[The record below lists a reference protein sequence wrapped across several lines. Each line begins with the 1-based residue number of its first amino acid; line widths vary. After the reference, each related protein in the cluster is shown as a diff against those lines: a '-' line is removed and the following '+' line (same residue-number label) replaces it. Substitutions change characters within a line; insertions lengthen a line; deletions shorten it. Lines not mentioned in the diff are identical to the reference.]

1 MQTDDL
7 FKSGMTSWNLGN
19 PKEAGKIFDQV
30 LALDPNHE
38 EALVRQGNVL
48 GRIGKYAEAITFYN
62 RALNLDPKNTLALVN
77 KGLSLHYLSEY
88 DEAIS
93 CYDQVL
99 TEKPKNTTA
108 IYNKASSLVK
118 KGNTEHGLYLLA
130 HIVKIDYSFKY
141 KAKFDI
147 DFQHLR
153 GSPNFEKIVG

>member
-30 LALDPNHE
+30 LALGPNHE

-48 GRIGKYAEAITFYN
+48 GRIGKYTEAITFYN

-88 DEAIS
+88 DAAIS

-118 KGNTEHGLYLLA
+118 KGNTEQGLHLLA

>member
-77 KGLSLHYLSEY
+77 KGLAHHYIEQYEMALG
-88 DEAIS
+88 
-93 CYDQVL
+93 CYEQVL
-99 TEKPKNTTA
+99 MIKPRNVTA
-108 IYNKASSLVK
+108 LYNKSSSLVK
-118 KGNTEHGLYLLA
+118 LNRIKEALEVLSNVTE
-130 HIVKIDYSFKY
+130 IDFSFKA
-141 KAKFDI
+141 KAKYDI
-147 DFQHLR
+147 DFAHIQK
-153 GSPNFEKIVG
+153 NNEFKKIIL

>member
-62 RALNLDPKNTLALVN
+62 RALNLDPKKHTCTCKQGPFAS
-77 KGLSLHYLSEY
+77 LSLG
-88 DEAIS
+88 I
-93 CYDQVL
+93 
-99 TEKPKNTTA
+99 
-108 IYNKASSLVK
+108 
-118 KGNTEHGLYLLA
+118 
-130 HIVKIDYSFKY
+130 
-141 KAKFDI
+141 
-147 DFQHLR
+147 
-153 GSPNFEKIVG
+153 